1 MIKLVKISEISES
14 KQGQTLVDKWYCHEV
29 YVVDNAVN
37 GFCFD
42 TKEHGSFRKTKTIF
56 HEFKLASLSLELF
69 KCRYFRKV

>member
-1 MIKLVKISEISES
+1 MLKLVKILKS
-14 KQGQTLVDKWYCHEV
+14 KQGQTLLDKRYCYEV

-42 TKEHGSFRKTKTIF
+42 TKEHCSFKKTKTIF
-56 HEFKLASLSLELF
+56 HEFKLASLSLDLF

>member
-1 MIKLVKISEISES
+1 MLKLENIFKT

-42 TKEHGSFRKTKTIF
+42 SKEHGSFWKTKAIF
-56 HEFKLASLSLELF
+56 HEFKLVSLSLELF

>member
-1 MIKLVKISEISES
+1 MLKLVKILES
-14 KQGQTLVDKWYCHEV
+14 KQGQTLVYKWHCNEV

-42 TKEHGSFRKTKTIF
+42 NKEHGSFRKTKTIF

>member
-1 MIKLVKISEISES
+1 MLKPVKIFKS
-14 KQGQTLVDKWYCHEV
+14 KQGQNLVDGRYCHEV
-29 YVVDNAVN
+29 YVVDNAVS

>member
-1 MIKLVKISEISES
+1 MLKLAKIIES
-14 KQGQTLVDKWYCHEV
+14 KRDQTLVEKRYCNEV

-42 TKEHGSFRKTKTIF
+42 TREHGSFRKTKTIF